1 MPALSA
7 PLTRSFA
14 IERTNSCNVKRRV
27 AYAGSVKQR
36 MKESGFRVGRQPPT
50 AVHVLVACIVLS
62 GALPLLLPVDFAP
75 RCAGKLRSLTTG
87 EKDWRG
93 HAAKACHPALRWQWQ
108 RQHVFDR
115 LKTQTLFIQQAYS
128 RPGRNKVIYLCPL
141 TAAKEAGGTTG
152 RLPRHPPTHAI
163 AAGIRHTMTK

>member
-1 MPALSA
+1 MLAASHRLPCTCWSHVSCYQVRCRCSF
-7 PLTRSFA
+7 PLTLHRA
-14 IERTNSCNVKRRV
+14 VL
-27 AYAGSVKQR
+27 
-36 MKESGFRVGRQPPT
+36 GR
-50 AVHVLVACIVLS
+50 L
-62 GALPLLLPVDFAP
+62 DD
-75 RCAGKLRSLTTG
+75 R
-87 EKDWRG
+87 EKAWRG
-93 HAAKACHPALRWQWQ
+93 HAAKACHPALRWQ

-128 RPGRNKVIYLCPL
+128 RPGRNKVIDLWTL